1 MKWVI
6 HLYPKRWRERY
17 EDEFL
22 YILEKRKL
30 SFKEVIDVFVNA
42 MDARLLNLVEVII
55 IMGNKISDI
64 MLKSV
69 FKRSL
74 IIGTVILLGLL
85 SGYFLSK
92 NTPSLV
98 DISPQMIL
106 LIGVCGGLFIGYV
119 VGLISGIMRVIKVT
133 KKEDVFLPT
142 GKLKFDKIER

>member
-6 HLYPKRWRERY
+6 HLYPKKWRERY

-85 SGYFLSK
+85 SGHFLSK

-106 LIGVCGGLFIGYV
+106 LIGVCAGLFIGYV

-142 GKLKFDKIER
+142 GKLKFYKIER

>member
-6 HLYPKRWRERY
+6 HLYPKKWRERY

-30 SFKEVIDVFVNA
+30 SFKEIIDVFVNA
-42 MDARLLNLVEVII
+42 MDARLLNLVKMII
-55 IMGNKISDI
+55 SMGNKISDI

-74 IIGTVILLGLL
+74 IIGSIVLLGVI
-85 SGYFLSK
+85 SGYLVSES
-92 NTPSLV
+92 TPSFFEL
-98 DISPQMIL
+98 SPKMIL
-106 LIGVCGGLFIGYV
+106 LIGAFLGLFIGYV
-119 VGLISGIMRVIKVT
+119 AGVARGIIRVIKVT
-133 KKEDVFLPT
+133 QKEDVFLPT

>member
-1 MKWVI
+1 MKWLI

-85 SGYFLSK
+85 SGYFLNK

-106 LIGVCGGLFIGYV
+106 LIGVCAGLFIGYV

>member
-6 HLYPKRWRERY
+6 YLYPKKWRERY

-30 SFKEVIDVFVNA
+30 SFKEIIDVFVNA

-55 IMGNKISDI
+55 SMGNNISDI

-74 IIGTVILLGLL
+74 IIGSIVLLGVI
-85 SGYFLSK
+85 SGYWVGER
-92 NTPSLV
+92 TPSFFEL
-98 DISPQMIL
+98 SPKMFL
-106 LIGVCGGLFIGYV
+106 LIGVGLGTFVGYV
-119 VGLISGIMRVIKVT
+119 AGVVRGIMRVIKIT
-133 KKEDVFLPT
+133 QKEDVFLPT

>member
-22 YILEKRKL
+22 YVLEKRKL

-74 IIGTVILLGLL
+74 ILGTVILLGLL

-106 LIGVCGGLFIGYV
+106 LIGVCAGLFIGYV